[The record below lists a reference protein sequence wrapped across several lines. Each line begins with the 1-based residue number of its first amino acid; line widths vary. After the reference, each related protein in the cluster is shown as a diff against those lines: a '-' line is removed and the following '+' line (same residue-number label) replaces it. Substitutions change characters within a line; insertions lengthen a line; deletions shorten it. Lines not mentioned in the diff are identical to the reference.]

1 MTNMQRHIFLLDAF
15 CLMILCTLLYAS
27 SLNGSFVYDDLETIV
42 NNHYVKD
49 LKYIPDY
56 FDPRH
61 TEMWSAHQA
70 QRQLY
75 RPILLTSFA
84 FNYYLS
90 RLDPFSYHLINLI
103 LHFINTLLVYK
114 IVQDIV
120 RLLGPFQNSKPPN
133 LRGIALMTA
142 LLFASHPI
150 QTEAVSYIVSRSS
163 LLSTFFILCS
173 FSSFLWAIEENKGC
187 KHLYR
192 IISLLCLMLGLL
204 TKEIAIVVPPLV
216 LVFSILYVRSFQ
228 GNRGWYGSIQI
239 SLPYFV
245 VLSIYLLPRI
255 FLFGKDNLLA
265 KKDMFVCYFLTAL
278 KAVFIY
284 LKLLIL
290 PVGQNVDHFLP
301 IVKNPWEPTAAVLL
315 ALGATFAFIWL
326 LVAKVL
332 PYSKILFFYAV
343 WFAIALTPNLILPT
357 LEPISEHTVY
367 LPSIGF
373 FAVATFLLL
382 TLWNRYEGILNRP
395 IKIACVG
402 LFSVLIMQLGF
413 LTLNRNLVWQN
424 SLLLWKD
431 AVRKV
436 PQKVRPHQNLGNAY
450 RDAGQLDSA
459 IREFQTVLSLDPA
472 NAKAVNNLGI
482 VCAQMGNY
490 EKAVKA
496 FNDSIA
502 LEPFNPDAINNL
514 GFLFM
519 AQGRFEAAIPILK
532 EALRMH
538 PDHYIAYTNLGFA
551 YLQTNNHL
559 RGCDCLELS
568 VKLNPDYERGVKL
581 YRKFCAKKK
590 GKWKGE
596 QR

>member
-1 MTNMQRHIFLLDAF
+1 MPMTNIRHHIFLLDAF
-15 CLMILCTLLYAS
+15 CLMILCILLYAS
-27 SLNGSFVYDDLETIV
+27 SLHGAFVYDDFQTIV
-42 NNHYVKD
+42 KNPYIKD

-61 TEMWSAHQA
+61 TEMWSFHQA

-90 RLDPFSYHLINLI
+90 RLDSFSYHLVNLI
-103 LHFINTLLVYK
+103 LHIINTLLVYK
-114 IVQDIV
+114 AVQNIV
-120 RLLGPFQNSKPPN
+120 RLLGPFQNSNPPN

-173 FSSFLWAIEENKGC
+173 FSSFLLAIEENKRI
-187 KHLYR
+187 KHLYK
-192 IISLLCLMLGLL
+192 IISLLCFMLGLL
-204 TKEIAIVVPPLV
+204 TKEITIVVPLLV
-216 LVFSILYVRSFQ
+216 LVFSILYVTSFQ
-228 GNRGWYGSIQI
+228 DNRGRHGFIRI
-239 SLPYFV
+239 SSPYFII
-245 VLSIYLLPRI
+245 LIIYLLPRI

-265 KKDMFVCYFLTAL
+265 KKDIFICYFTTAL

-290 PVGQNVDHFLP
+290 PVWQTVDHFLSV
-301 IVKNPWEPTAAVLL
+301 VKSPWDPTLIL
-315 ALGATFAFIWL
+315 ALGGMLAFVWL
-326 LVAKVL
+326 LIAKVF
-332 PYSKILFFYAV
+332 PYSKTLFFYVV
-343 WFAIALTPNLILPT
+343 WFAIALMPTLILPT
-357 LEPISEHTVY
+357 MEPISEHTVY

-373 FAVATFLLL
+373 FAAISFLLI

-395 IKIACVG
+395 IKIVCIG

-424 SLLLWKD
+424 NLLLWKD
-431 AVRKV
+431 AVIKA

-450 RDAGQLDSA
+450 LDAGQLDLA
-459 IREFQTVLSLDPA
+459 IQEFQTVLSLDPSNA
-472 NAKAVNNLGI
+472 NALNNLGI
-482 VCAQMGNY
+482 VWAQMGNY
-490 EKAVKA
+490 EKAVKS

-502 LEPFNPDAINNL
+502 LEPFNPNYVNNL
-514 GFLFM
+514 GFLFIT
-519 AQGRFEAAIPILK
+519 QGCFEAAIPILEK
-532 EALRMH
+532 ALRIN
-538 PDHYIAYTNLGFA
+538 PDNYIAYANLGLA
-551 YLQTNNHL
+551 YLETNNRF
-559 RGCDCLELS
+559 RGCNCLELS
-568 VKLNPDYERGVKL
+568 VKLNPDYERGVEL

-590 GKWKGE
+590 TVKI
-596 QR
+596 Q